1 MLENSNE
8 LYRHV
13 ILAIF
18 SGRRGLL
25 LPNHLPLVV
34 KVLLKALVYEE
45 THGIVSAG
53 AYVRDSACYTSWA
66 LARAYDPDMLKPYV
80 NELAGGLLIVA
91 SFDREVDT
99 LSFHHI
105 LS

>member
-1 MLENSNE
+1 ML
-8 LYRHV
+8 L
-13 ILAIF
+13 
-18 SGRRGLL
+18 GRRGLL

-53 AYVRDSACYTSWA
+53 SYVRDSACYTSWS
-66 LARAYDPDMLKPYV
+66 LARAYDPEILKPYV

-91 SFDREVDT
+91 SFDREVDRFLT
-99 LSFHHI
+99 RYNAAIVCSI
-105 LS
+105 LLLLIR